1 MKKKHLNIT
10 LTIFLIIIWGS
21 VIYKYFGG
29 NKASV
34 KNVETISSAANYKQD
49 YIMAKDTFSLK
60 LIDRDPFGV
69 SGRVVKRVESTKP
82 VSSTKS
88 IVKPAVKKSIVWPT
102 IIYHGFVK
110 GASNDTRMILLKIDN
125 RLYRKREKETVND
138 ITLVKAYND
147 SLTVLFNDNNK
158 TIKKQ

>member
-1 MKKKHLNIT
+1 MKKKHLNII
-10 LTIFLIIIWGS
+10 LTIFLIIIWSS

-29 NKASV
+29 KKASV
-34 KNVETISSAANYKQD
+34 KNVESISAANYKQD

-69 SGRVVKRVESTKP
+69 SGRVIKRVESTKP
-82 VSSTKS
+82 INSPKS

-110 GASNDTRMILLKIDN
+110 GESNDTRMILLKIDN